1 MPFLDKQFE
10 DKFNQ
15 KVSTNFP
22 KLKPLFE
29 KLKSKFYTYC
39 KSNNVIYFIKI
50 ECEFLKF
57 LEENQ
62 ENIIKFTSLIEPKI
76 ENGHLL
82 KIELRDKDIMI
93 SLPNFNFSN
102 NGYNIY
108 IETIFS
114 EINFNIFIKN
124 DYEIFS
130 GMYKKIN
137 KNYSFFEMSL
147 SYIAKICKRNDL
159 IYEFFI
165 IYFEYLQKNNTNLND
180 IIKDFKDNP
189 INIYSA
195 FKFSELKDFKNKK
208 YIFASKYPKE
218 TFFNHTNKYK
228 LITSYINIKIKK
240 YIPKE
245 YFFEVIKFLDDNI
258 KIFEFEDK
266 KIDKS
271 FIITLLSEF
280 WRNKNLK
287 NINKNYD
294 KIIVYDYIKMM
305 IDKKEKIN
313 LNIKSFKRIKQ
324 EHDRIALENE
334 IYYAPNLKISKG
346 NQFLKLKL
354 PKEIK
359 RLSTKQEI
367 IEEGVLNRNCVA
379 SYIREINK
387 QICMIYSL
395 RQDDKRYTIEIRQN
409 KNGFYLRQIKGFA
422 NSEAPKEIIEF
433 VKNEIEINNVNL
445 LPG

>member
-1 MPFLDKQFE
+1 MPFLNKQFE

-15 KVSTNFP
+15 KVSINFP

-108 IETIFS
+108 LETIFS

-165 IYFEYLQKNNTNLND
+165 IYFEYLQKDNTNLND

-208 YIFASKYPKE
+208 HIFASKYPKE